1 MRSRWKSQGPSWCT
15 LLGCHVPSL
24 LKPPFYH
31 VGKLT
36 SFFQINK
43 AHQNSRRMG
52 LYGSKI
58 VVKEKW
64 VMRETLGRYRRN
76 TVIVVIFKSVKS
88 CHPEQN
94 FIHLGYLLTYFKTQH
109 VKGIH
114 ALGSS
119 TLDFWPPG
127 FLLGLT
133 FTYLFAENRVL

>member
-1 MRSRWKSQGPSWCT
+1 
-15 LLGCHVPSL
+15 
-24 LKPPFYH
+24 
-31 VGKLT
+31 
-36 SFFQINK
+36 
-43 AHQNSRRMG
+43 MG
-52 LYGSKI
+52 ARV

-76 TVIVVIFKSVKS
+76 TVVVIFKSVKS

-94 FIHLGYLLTYFKTQH
+94 FIHLGYLLTYFKTQL

-119 TLDFWPPG
+119 TLDFWPSDGTWLRHDFQVLVSSPG

-133 FTYLFAENRVL
+133 FTYLFAEN